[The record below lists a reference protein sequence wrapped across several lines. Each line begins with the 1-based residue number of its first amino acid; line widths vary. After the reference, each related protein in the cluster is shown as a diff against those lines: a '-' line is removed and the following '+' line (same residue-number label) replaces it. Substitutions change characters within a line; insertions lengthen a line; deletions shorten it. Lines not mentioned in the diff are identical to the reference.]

1 MKRICQWMLPLA
13 LAASAPTA
21 GAADSDVRD
30 HPGYV
35 DFSGLT
41 GMANVEPM
49 VEISLKEPLL
59 AMITNF
65 ISEEDKEVGSFVSK
79 LIRVTVHVFESGA
92 FEPDEAIA
100 SMSDIGAG
108 LEMQGWER
116 VVRLR
121 ESGDYVDIFMRM
133 SSDARTIHGITIMAA
148 EPEDTVLVNIVGDI
162 DSEDISAL
170 GRRFDI
176 EELVDLDV
184 AADSH

>member
-1 MKRICQWMLPLA
+1 MKRICQWIPSLA
-13 LAASAPTA
+13 LAAFASAA
-21 GAADSDVRD
+21 AAAADIRN

-49 VEISLKEPLL
+49 VEVSLKEPLL

-65 ISEEDKEVGSFVSK
+65 IREEDEEVGSFVSK

-92 FEPDEAIA
+92 FEPDEAVA

-108 LEMQGWER
+108 LERRGWER

-133 SSDARTIHGITIMAA
+133 SPDARTIHGITIMAA
-148 EPEDTVLVNIVGDI
+148 EPDDTVLVNIVGDI
-162 DSEDISAL
+162 ASEDISAL

-184 AADSH
+184 AADGN